1 MPTRSKYHNGRD
13 LMIVDDKA
21 PFVLLTKFVKDHKIN
36 SEYLN
41 GVLWLYNN
49 VDSLPLLVKEKKE
62 LKSILNKLMFL
73 NQEGK

>member
-13 LMIVDDKA
+13 FMIVDDSA
-21 PFVLLTKFVKDHKIN
+21 PFVLLTNFVKDHKIQ

-49 VDSLPLLVKEKKE
+49 VDSLPLLVREKKE
-62 LKSILNKLMFL
+62 LKKILDKLMFV
-73 NQEGK
+73 N